1 MEPRHQKTARDIRR
15 ANRSILLTRLY
26 FDPPQS
32 RLELARTTGLSS
44 ATVSNLTGEFVDEGL
59 VVTAG
64 QVESDGGRPR
74 VLLKVAAEYGYFVGV
89 DVGETGVKAEL
100 FDLAMTR
107 LAELSRPSA
116 SPRPLPG
123 DVADAVAAA
132 CATLLAQAAL
142 QPDQLIGVGIAVPG
156 TVEHTGDQIVHA
168 PTIGWSAVPLGK
180 LLHERGLTAP
190 LFIANGAKAQSLAE
204 MWFGAGRGSR
214 DAVVALVGSGV
225 GAAVITGGTTYGGV
239 SGSAGEW
246 GHTPLVFDG
255 RACRCGSRGCL
266 EAYIGA
272 EGLLE
277 LYAERAGGTPNPDE
291 TAGFD
296 ELLAAATTSADAAA
310 VLETAAAHL
319 GAGIGG
325 LINLL
330 NPERVVLGGWTGV
343 ALGERY
349 LEQIR
354 ASAAR
359 HSLAHIFER
368 TDIALAEHGPD
379 AIAFGAATL
388 ALEALLVRG
397 TDPRRVG

>member
-1 MEPRHQKTARDIRR
+1 
-15 ANRSILLTRLY
+15 
-26 FDPPQS
+26 
-32 RLELARTTGLSS
+32 
-44 ATVSNLTGEFVDEGL
+44 
-59 VVTAG
+59 
-64 QVESDGGRPR
+64 
-74 VLLKVAAEYGYFVGV
+74 
-89 DVGETGVKAEL
+89 
-100 FDLAMTR
+100 
-107 LAELSRPSA
+107 
-116 SPRPLPG
+116 
-123 DVADAVAAA
+123 
-132 CATLLAQAAL
+132 
-142 QPDQLIGVGIAVPG
+142 
-156 TVEHTGDQIVHA
+156 
-168 PTIGWSAVPLGK
+168 
-180 LLHERGLTAP
+180 
-190 LFIANGAKAQSLAE
+190 

-214 DAVVALVGSGV
+214 HAVVALVGSGV
-225 GAAVITGGTTYGGV
+225 GAAVITGGTTYGGF

-246 GHTPLVFDG
+246 GHTTLVYGG

-277 LYAERAGGTPNPDE
+277 LYAERAGSAPNPDE
-291 TAGFD
+291 AAGIG
-296 ELLAAATTSADAAA
+296 ELLAAAATSADAAA
-310 VLETAAAHL
+310 VLETAADQL

-359 HSLAHIFER
+359 HSLAHSYER
-368 TDIALAEHGPD
+368 TAIALAEHGPD